1 MLNDWFKDINI
12 LYFYKIFLFFGGILI
27 NLHNV
32 RIDNTLKRLNQNGFQ
47 GMILGD
53 FNNIRYI
60 SGYLPTSVAIAII
73 KENPIVYTVEMDFE
87 VAEKTSDI
95 EIKKMDFEEIIKDLK
110 EEGIDNLAI
119 ESQLP
124 VSLYK
129 KFDDF
134 DLKISDALEIERMVK
149 SSDEIDKM
157 IKAANIAHKSLKEL
171 DVRSKQENGLEEWDC
186 SYELGYLMRK
196 NGAETESFDT
206 IFASGAN
213 SSLPH
218 SIPRKQSLETPVL
231 VDYGCKYQGYC
242 SDTTRTFVY
251 NEFQE
256 EISTIVLEAHDK
268 AIASIKP
275 GVPVC
280 EIDKVARDIIAEYG
294 YGDKFI
300 HSTGHGVGLDIHE
313 NPSAS
318 INDKTT
324 LENNMIITVEPG
336 IYLEGEFGVRI
347 EDTILVDGK
356 GKILGNLPQIL

>member
-1 MLNDWFKDINI
+1 MRINNI
-12 LYFYKIFLFFGGILI
+12 
-27 NLHNV
+27 
-32 RIDNTLKRLNQNGFQ
+32 LKRLNKNDFQ

-60 SGYLPTSVAIAII
+60 SGYLPTSLAIAII

-87 VAEKTSDI
+87 IAEKTSDI
-95 EIKKMDFEEIIKDLK
+95 EIKKLDFNEIINDLK
-110 EEGIDNLAI
+110 EEGINKLAI

-124 VSLYK
+124 VSYYK

-134 DLKISDALEIERMVK
+134 DLEINDALEIERMVK
-149 SSDEIDKM
+149 SKEEIAKM
-157 IKAANIAHKSLKEL
+157 TKAANIAHKSLKEL
-171 DVRSKQENGLEEWDC
+171 DVRSKQEKGSEEWDC

-242 SDTTRTFVY
+242 SDTTRTFIY
-251 NEFQE
+251 TEKQE
-256 EISTIVLEAHDK
+256 EISDIVLEAHDK
-268 AIASIKP
+268 AISAIKP
-275 GVPVC
+275 KVPVC

-300 HSTGHGVGLDIHE
+300 HSTGHSLGLDIHE

-318 INDKTT
+318 IKDKTI
-324 LENNMIITVEPG
+324 LENNMVITVEPG

-347 EDTILVDGK
+347 EDTVLVDNK